1 MRTLLSAAAL
11 LVATAFGGTAQANDP
26 LVSVDWLKANLGK
39 PGVVVVD
46 VRSPGKDEPA
56 DLFERSHIPGAVH
69 ADYVTA
75 GWRKTIGG
83 VPGMLPPKADLEKLI
98 GGLGIDNQSHV
109 IVVPAASDST
119 EFGNATRVYWTF
131 KVSGQENVSIL
142 DGGFRA
148 WSADRSALLEA
159 GPSAPKAKT
168 FTVNLQPKY
177 LATEAEVKQALND
190 GTPLI
195 DARPAA
201 QYEGKS
207 KSDVVKAFGT
217 LPHAVNLEH
226 SKLVSAGSGKF
237 ASADTVKGLL
247 AKLGVKS
254 EGKEITF
261 CNTGHWAS
269 VAWFAASE
277 VAGNKSAKMYD
288 GSMAEWT
295 TDPSL
300 PVERKAE
307 PVAAEKK

>member
-11 LVATAFGGTAQANDP
+11 LVATAIGGTAQAEPP
-26 LVSVDWLKANLGK
+26 LVTVDWLKANLGK
-39 PGVVVVD
+39 PNLVVVD
-46 VRSPGKDEPA
+46 VRSPGKGEPA

-75 GWRKTIGG
+75 GWRKTIDG

-98 GGLGIDNQSHV
+98 GGLGIDNHTHVV
-109 IVVPAASDST
+109 IVPAGIDST

-131 KVSGQENVSIL
+131 KVSGHERVSIL

-148 WSADRSALLEA
+148 WTADRGAPLEA

-168 FTVNLQPKY
+168 FVATLQPHY
-177 LATEAEVKQALND
+177 LATEAEVQQALKD

-201 QYEGKS
+201 QYEGKA
-207 KSDVVKAFGT
+207 KSDVVKAYGT
-217 LPHAVNLEH
+217 LPGAVNLEH
-226 SKLVSAGSGKF
+226 SKLVSADTGKF
-237 ASADTVKGLL
+237 ASADSVKGLL
-247 AKLGVKS
+247 AKLGVKA

-277 VAGNKSAKMYD
+277 IAGNKDAKMYD

-295 TDPSL
+295 ADPSL
-300 PVERKAE
+300 PVERKAA
-307 PVAAEKK
+307 VAAETK

>member
-1 MRTLLSAAAL
+1 MRALLSAATL
-11 LVATAFGGTAQANDP
+11 LIATAIGGTAQANQP
-26 LVSVDWLKANLGK
+26 LVTVDWLKANLGK
-39 PGVVVVD
+39 PNLVVLD
-46 VRSPGKDEPA
+46 VRSPGKGDPA
-56 DLFERSHIPGAVH
+56 DLFEKAHIPGAVH
-69 ADYVTA
+69 ADYAKA
-75 GWRKTIGG
+75 GWRAKIDG

-98 GGLGIDNQSHV
+98 GGLGIDNKSHV
-109 IVVPAASDST
+109 VIVPAGIDST
-119 EFGNATRVYWTF
+119 EFGTATRVYWTF
-131 KVSGQENVSIL
+131 KVAGHDQVSIL

-148 WSADRSALLEA
+148 WTADRTATLEA

-168 FTVNLQPKY
+168 FVATIRPQY
-177 LATEAEVKQALND
+177 LATKAEVEQALKD

-207 KSDVVKAFGT
+207 KSDVVKANGT
-217 LPHAVNLEH
+217 IPGAVNLEH
-226 SKLVSAGSGKF
+226 SKLVSADSGKF

-254 EGKEITF
+254 EGKEIAF

-277 VAGNKSAKMYD
+277 IAGNKDAKMYD

-295 TDPSL
+295 VDPAH
-300 PVERKAE
+300 PVEVKAQ
-307 PVAAEKK
+307 PAAAQK